1 MINKAAEIFLLFMYG
16 LCLLHFL
23 YYFFI
28 ILIDTIK
35 SLIKDIKRMIK
46 EKEWEEDEGND
57 YDKQN

>member
-28 ILIDTIK
+28 TLIDTIK
-35 SLIKDIKRMIK
+35 SLIKDIKRMKK
-46 EKEWEEDEGND
+46 EKEWGRR
-57 YDKQN
+57 